1 MGIIIRNTNQGG
13 RITFRGLGLGGR
25 ITSGWPVSSTS
36 ALLLDTYPGAA
47 AAYSLRK
54 LRTAYNGSAIRVRRS
69 SDNTEQDIG
78 FLNNILDTTALLTF
92 VGVGNGFVVKWYDQS
107 GNARDL
113 IGNVTG
119 TAIQPKIIVSGVLQT
134 VNTKPAIL
142 ANGIDEMLT
151 GVGAVN
157 PYALPVLYSM
167 FAVAFKGVQSTN
179 ASTTPRP
186 FFAGGDGSTNGIP
199 YLGTAYL
206 GSANQNKYYVGIIG
220 GGLVINTV
228 DWNNEITILAY
239 NKMNGGTGTVIGLNG
254 NSTFGN
260 LANTTNSFNYIGIFG
275 NYAEPSRRFAGK
287 IPELILYDSDQSANR
302 TGIESNINSFY
313 TIY

>member
-1 MGIIIRNTNQGG
+1 MIPVGILTAAA
-13 RITFRGLGLGGR
+13 
-25 ITSGWPVSSTS
+25 TSSFSF
-36 ALLLDTYPGAA
+36 LLDQYPGAA

-54 LRTAYNGSAIRVRRS
+54 LRSAYAGNCIQVRRS
-69 SDNTEQDIG
+69 SDNAIQDFG
-78 FLNNILDTTALLTF
+78 FLNNILDTTALSTF
-92 VGVGNGFVVKWYDQS
+92 VGAGNGFVVKWYDQS

-119 TAIQPKIIVSGVLQT
+119 TASQPKIIVSGVLQT

-142 ANGIDEMLT
+142 ANGVDEMLT
-151 GVGAVN
+151 GVNAVN

-186 FFAGGDGSTNGIP
+186 FFAGGDGASNGIP
-199 YLGTAYL
+199 YLGTAYSGNAL
-206 GSANQNKYYVGIIG
+206 QNKYYVGIIG
-220 GGLVINTV
+220 GGTVINTV
-228 DWNNEITILAY
+228 DWNNGITILAY
-239 NKMNGGTGTVIGLNG
+239 NKMNGGAGTVVGLNG

-260 LANTTNSFNYIGIFG
+260 LANTTNAFNYIGIFG
-275 NYAEPSRRFAGK
+275 NYAEPFRRFAGK
-287 IPELILYDSDQSANR
+287 IPELILYASDQSASR
-302 TGIESNINSFY
+302 TGIESNINTFY